1 MGSDSSHEFGEFMS
15 AVLYIVIFAFAV
27 GFGVILVR
35 DTVNVSYKYDV
46 ENYLIINAIVASL
59 KEIAYSNGK
68 YYLDYNELSKKGCF
82 TNIEN
87 LENCLS
93 INTGKRK
100 YLFSLIVNDNEIVKI
115 GNSRVKRKYGFA
127 LPIKYGDKIYF
138 GKVIIGV

>member
-15 AVLYIVIFAFAV
+15 AVIYIVIFAFAV
-27 GFGVILVR
+27 GFGVILVK

-46 ENYLIINAIVASL
+46 ENYLIINSIIASL

-82 TNIEN
+82 ITIEN
-87 LENCLS
+87 LETCLG

-100 YLFSLIVNDNEIVKI
+100 YSFSLIINNNEIVKI
-115 GNSRVKRKYGFA
+115 GNSKIKKRYGFA
-127 LPIKYGDKIYF
+127 LPVKYENKIYF
-138 GKVIIGV
+138 GKIVIGV